1 MVLKYSTLAAI
12 LVATSLG
19 LTHAQGIS
27 TRRDAAG
34 NIPRDNGIASQNAP
48 RPMTNNASR
57 TVQGPTYVSI
67 GRTRPISIP
76 IRRAA
81 VRSGG
86 LR

>member
-48 RPMTNNASR
+48 RPMTNNAVR
-57 TVQGPTYVSI
+57 TIQAPSYVSI
-67 GRTRPISIP
+67 GRLRPVSIP
-76 IRRAA
+76 VRRTAIRG
-81 VRSGG
+81 GG